1 MLFNIGKIVINY
13 NSKLLSFSQNK
24 FNFLLIQGFF
34 GEICLKIPKN
44 IFIQINEK
52 NFILYFDLNKLSLIK
67 KILKSFYF
75 SIIFSCNGLIYN
87 HFVFMSIKGIGYKF
101 KLEKNLLIVYNG
113 KTLPTRFE
121 LPKNLR
127 IVENSGPNSLAVFC
141 GDFVLLNNF
150 VGKIR
155 NIAKVNKYKEIGV
168 YFKRK
173 L

>member
-1 MLFNIGKIVINY
+1 
-13 NSKLLSFSQNK
+13 
-24 FNFLLIQGFF
+24 
-34 GEICLKIPKN
+34 
-44 IFIQINEK
+44 
-52 NFILYFDLNKLSLIK
+52 
-67 KILKSFYF
+67 
-75 SIIFSCNGLIYN
+75 
-87 HFVFMSIKGIGYKF
+87 MSIKGIGYKF

>member
-75 SIIFSCNGLIYN
+75 SIIFSKSSS
-87 HFVFMSIKGIGYKF
+87 FFF
-101 KLEKNLLIVYNG
+101 LIVS
-113 KTLPTRFE
+113 
-121 LPKNLR
+121 LR
-127 IVENSGPNSLAVFC
+127 AILRCFAISPSFLSFSN
-141 GDFVLLNNF
+141 
-150 VGKIR
+150 
-155 NIAKVNKYKEIGV
+155 
-168 YFKRK
+168 
-173 L
+173 